1 MKADAG
7 ELSLFFRVDVL
18 PARLRLTR
26 GFVLNRKLRKKSRI
40 AVLTLWVGISP
51 VVGATNVSV
60 LQRIPDIYAKPA
72 TLVTVA
78 HGRQLNL
85 RCTGSGPQTVMLE
98 AGSHADSMTWFKLLP
113 ILSSVTKVCAYDRA
127 GYGFSSEGQLPRDLD
142 ADVSDLHDLI
152 RAANIKTPVVL
163 VGHSLGSNI
172 VRQYAERHAS
182 DVSGMVL
189 IDPQEQDVAAFAPE
203 WAKSDEALNAQR
215 FALIQRCEASAEKG
229 ELVSSAALKACGV
242 SPNPLASEKLNA
254 VILANKSKP
263 AFWHTLLSELQN
275 NAVVFSKPVSPKET
289 HGSMPLI
296 VLTAANTYAGAPSDV
311 RKALEA
317 ARDKTQTQIVATST
331 QGERV
336 LVDNTSHDI
345 QLDQPEVV
353 AKAVT
358 KVLQQAAVA
367 DK

>member
-1 MKADAG
+1 MAAHQG
-7 ELSLFFRVDVL
+7 S
-18 PARLRLTR
+18 
-26 GFVLNRKLRKKSRI
+26 VLNRKFREKSRI

-51 VVGATNVSV
+51 LAGATSVNVP
-60 LQRIPDIYAKPA
+60 QRIPDVYAKPA

-98 AGSHADSMTWFKLLP
+98 AGSHADSTTWFKLLP
-113 ILSSVTKVCAYDRA
+113 ILSPVTKVCAYDRA

-152 RAANIKTPVVL
+152 HAAGIKTPLVL

-172 VRQYAERHAS
+172 VRLYAERYAT
-182 DVSGMVL
+182 DVDGMVL
-189 IDPQEQDVAAFAPE
+189 IDPPEQDMAAFAPE
-203 WAKSDEALNAQR
+203 WAKSDDESSAQR
-215 FALIQRCEASAEKG
+215 FALIRHCEASAEKG
-229 ELVSSAALKACGV
+229 ELVSPAALKACGV
-242 SPNPLASEKLNA
+242 GSNPLASAKLNA

-263 AFWHTLLSELQN
+263 AFWRTLLSELQN

-296 VLTAANTYAGAPSDV
+296 VLTAANTYTEAPANV

-317 ARDKTQTQIVATST
+317 AREKTQVQIVASST
-331 QGERV
+331 RGERL
-336 LVDNTSHDI
+336 LVDNTSHDV

-358 KVLQQAAVA
+358 KVLQQAAAA

>member
-1 MKADAG
+1 
-7 ELSLFFRVDVL
+7 
-18 PARLRLTR
+18 
-26 GFVLNRKLRKKSRI
+26 
-40 AVLTLWVGISP
+40 VLTIFVGISSLA
-51 VVGATNVSV
+51 GAASVNVSQ
-60 LQRIPDIYAKPA
+60 LIPDTYAKPA

-78 HGRQLNL
+78 HGHQLNL

-98 AGSHADSMTWFKLLP
+98 AGSHADSTTWFKLQP
-113 ILSSVTKVCAYDRA
+113 ILSSVAKVCAYDRA

-152 RAANIKTPVVL
+152 RVSGIKTPVVL

-172 VRQYAERHAS
+172 VRRYAERYAA

-189 IDPQEQDVAAFAPE
+189 IDPPEQDVAAFAPE

-215 FALIQRCEASAEKG
+215 FALIRQCEASAEKG
-229 ELVSSAALKACGV
+229 ELVSPPALKACGV
-242 SPNPLASEKLNA
+242 GPNPLASAKLND
-254 VILANKSKP
+254 VILAKKSKP
-263 AFWHTLLSELQN
+263 DFWRTLLSELQD
-275 NAVVFSKPVSPKET
+275 NAAVFSKPVSPKET

-296 VLTAANTYAGAPSDV
+296 VLTAANTYAGAPASV

-317 ARDKTQTQIVATST
+317 AREKTQAQIVATST
-331 QGERV
+331 RGER
-336 LVDNTSHDI
+336 LFVDNTSHDI
-345 QLDQPEVV
+345 QLDQPEIV

-358 KVLQQAAVA
+358 KVLQQTVVL